1 MPELLED
8 TTQALESTTV
18 GIFRTAT
25 VVKGGRRFSF
35 AALVVVGDRRGSVGI
50 GYGKGTGVPSAIEKA
65 QKNARKQLV
74 KIEMKDGTLPHPIE
88 GRFGASKVRIL
99 PAAPGTGV
107 IAGGTA
113 RAVLEMVGVQDCL
126 TKAYGS
132 TNKKNLC
139 KAVLNGLT
147 RLRTKE
153 QVAEVR
159 GVELDTTEVEEKIAL
174 GARYTTTTTAAPET
188 VEAPKPEEKAEQGK
202 KGGRGRR
209 GGGRQQRDSVPGGKG
224 VKATVTTSH
233 APKPKQEPKPEDQP
247 AEEAS
252 AEAPA
257 EAQAPATDAA
267 EATTPAAA
275 PEAPAPEA
283 TETAQAPA
291 EQPSESPA
299 AADNPAADKQD

>member
-8 TTQALESTTV
+8 TQALESTTV

-35 AALVVVGDRRGSVGI
+35 AALVVVGDRNGNVGL
-50 GYGKGTGVPSAIEKA
+50 GYGKGTGVPAAIEKA

-74 KIEMKDGTLPHPIE
+74 HIEMKDGTLPHPIE
-88 GRFGASKVRIL
+88 GQFGASKIRIL

-113 RAVLEMVGVQDCL
+113 RAVLEMAGVQDCL

-153 QVAEVR
+153 QVASHR
-159 GVELDTTEVEEKIAL
+159 GIEIESTEVEEKIAL
-174 GARYTTTTTAAPET
+174 GKRYTTTTSTAAP
-188 VEAPKPEEKAEQGK
+188 VQPEAQPEKSEEEEGGK
-202 KGGRGRR
+202 RGGRGRR

-224 VKATVTTSH
+224 VKATVTTSSK
-233 APKPKQEPKPEDQP
+233 PKPKQEAKPAEQAETPADAP
-247 AEEAS
+247 AEEAK
-252 AEAPA
+252 AE
-257 EAQAPATDAA
+257 T
-267 EATTPAAA
+267 
-275 PEAPAPEA
+275 
-283 TETAQAPA
+283 PA
-291 EQPSESPA
+291 EQPQETPA
-299 AADNPAADKQD
+299 TDDNQEAENKD